1 VTIATTNTATIL
13 GVNAYT
19 IQVEADVRIG
29 LRYFAIVGLPDGVI
43 KESRER
49 IMAAV
54 NHSCSGFPV
63 RKIVVNLA
71 PADIKKMGT
80 GFDLPIAMAIMEA
93 SHMVPERSL
102 RDCMMIGELSLEGIV
117 RPVNGILAVAQAAR
131 NAGVS
136 SLIVPEEN
144 GAAASIFEGL
154 KILTVSSLGDL
165 VAHFNGEKPL
175 KQIDKPSSLI
185 FDDQSE
191 TDTDFSDVKGQ
202 ETAKRA
208 LEIAAAGKHHVL
220 LSGPPGSGKS
230 MLSKRMPGILPPLVF
245 EESLEVTQIHSVAGV
260 LAKDHT
266 LLRNR
271 PFRSP
276 HHTISG
282 AGLVGG
288 GAFPK
293 PGEVSLAHR
302 GVLFLDELPEFPRSI
317 LDLLRQPLEDKQVV
331 ISRVNSTMVFPCDYL
346 LLAAMNPCPCGYLG
360 DPEKECHCS
369 ASSVIKYRSKIS
381 GPILDRID
389 IQVEMPL
396 LSYDELSTY
405 GKGDSSKR
413 IGARVI
419 QARAMQLKRFEN
431 SATRCNSDMTQKQIE
446 AFCVLDRESHQL
458 LGGALKSFRLSGRAH
473 DSILKVS
480 RTIAD
485 LDQSEKIELTHLAEA
500 VNYRCMDKEI
510 NF

>member
-220 LSGPPGSGKS
+220 
-230 MLSKRMPGILPPLVF
+230 
-245 EESLEVTQIHSVAGV
+245 
-260 LAKDHT
+260 
-266 LLRNR
+266 N
-271 PFRSP
+271 
-276 HHTISG
+276 
-282 AGLVGG
+282 
-288 GAFPK
+288 
-293 PGEVSLAHR
+293 
-302 GVLFLDELPEFPRSI
+302 
-317 LDLLRQPLEDKQVV
+317 
-331 ISRVNSTMVFPCDYL
+331 
-346 LLAAMNPCPCGYLG
+346 
-360 DPEKECHCS
+360 
-369 ASSVIKYRSKIS
+369 
-381 GPILDRID
+381 
-389 IQVEMPL
+389 
-396 LSYDELSTY
+396 
-405 GKGDSSKR
+405 
-413 IGARVI
+413 
-419 QARAMQLKRFEN
+419 
-431 SATRCNSDMTQKQIE
+431 
-446 AFCVLDRESHQL
+446 
-458 LGGALKSFRLSGRAH
+458 
-473 DSILKVS
+473 
-480 RTIAD
+480 
-485 LDQSEKIELTHLAEA
+485 
-500 VNYRCMDKEI
+500 
-510 NF
+510 